1 MRRSREIAIIAV
13 LVALAIGTNY
23 ALISIYNV
31 KFMDL
36 ITFVGGFC
44 FGPIVGAA
52 VGIFSWII
60 YGAVNPLGFS
70 LHIWVATMS
79 AEAVFG
85 VAGGILG
92 RSMRHSANSAS
103 WKRKPSG
110 WLFLGAIGML
120 LTLLYDVITNAVWGY
135 IYGPNMVIAVIMGF
149 VPFGLVHMIS
159 NAFFFG
165 VGGIPTIRA
174 VLKVVGGENGHAIVE

>member
-1 MRRSREIAIIAV
+1 MQRSREVAVVAV

-23 ALISIYNV
+23 AMMSIYNV

-44 FGPIVGAA
+44 FGPIVGAL
-52 VGIFSWII
+52 VGVFSWVI

-70 LHIWVATMS
+70 LHIWVATML

-85 VAGGILG
+85 VTGGFLG
-92 RSMRHSANSAS
+92 RSLRLSGKGGFWKLGVDAS
-103 WKRKPSG
+103 
-110 WLFLGAIGML
+110 LFLGAVGML
-120 LTLLYDVITNAVWGY
+120 LTVLYDVITNVVWGY
-135 IYGPNMVIAVIMGF
+135 VYGPDIMLAIIVGF
-149 VPFGLVHMIS
+149 IPFGFVHMIS

-165 VGGIPTIRA
+165 VGGVPAIRA
-174 VLKVVGGENGHAIVE
+174 VLKVVGGEHHSASVE